1 MPTIKSIEDQAKGL
15 IEKQTALVETDERPW
30 SEKSAEYAEIDKDV
44 KALLDQHAALKGTA
58 DAMRQFNGAGE
69 ARDETAEAKSPGE
82 EFISSKGFQNVVGK
96 SGERRSTGNVELK
109 TTLTL
114 SGAAG
119 VVFPQYQQ
127 QVVQLRFQRLT
138 IADLLPS
145 GQISGGSLIYPVE
158 STFTNNAA
166 TVAESGPKPASA
178 LAITNVTENLKKIA
192 HTIKITDETLQDA
205 DAVRSYVDG
214 RMVLGVQIKEEQQLY
229 AGTGSGSQL
238 VGITARSGLQT
249 AQAKSTDAG
258 VDAIYKQITN
268 IRKSFLE
275 PDAIV
280 MHPTDWQNIRL
291 TTDSNSQYYAGG
303 PFSGAYGNG
312 MPNIDTMWG
321 LKVVV
326 TTAATAGTA
335 LVGAFAQ
342 SAQLFRKGG
351 LTVEATNSNE
361 DDFLTNL
368 VAIRAEERILLAVY
382 YPAGFGTVT
391 GL

>member
-1 MPTIKSIEDQAKGL
+1 LTGWPAPLHRQRGAQDHADPFRRGRHRVP
-15 IEKQTALVETDERPW
+15 AVRHPGC
-30 SEKSAEYAEIDKDV
+30 SA
-44 KALLDQHAALKGTA
+44 
-58 DAMRQFNGAGE
+58 
-69 ARDETAEAKSPGE
+69 S
-82 EFISSKGFQNVVGK
+82 
-96 SGERRSTGNVELK
+96 
-109 TTLTL
+109 
-114 SGAAG
+114 
-119 VVFPQYQQ
+119 
-127 QVVQLRFQRLT
+127 FQRLT

-178 LAITNVTENLKKIA
+178 LAITNVTENLHKIA

-205 DAVRSYVDG
+205 DAVQSYVDG

-275 PDAIV
+275 PDGIV